1 MSENKNNNLK
11 DNIQNTS
18 ESQVPSKEEG
28 IKKEDDQNLNIQ
40 ETKIE
45 EAKQENNQ
53 NLNIQ
58 QTKIEEAKQENNIE
72 KSKIINLTDENFENE
87 VIKSSKPTIVDF
99 WAEWCGP
106 CKQIVPT
113 LEEISN
119 EMSNEVVIAKHNI
132 DNEPNTPSKY
142 GIRGIPTMLLFKD
155 GELKATK
162 VGASTKSNIVAWIK
176 ENI

>member
-45 EAKQENNQ
+45 EAKQE
-53 NLNIQ
+53 I
-58 QTKIEEAKQENNIE
+58 NIE

-132 DNEPNTPSKY
+132 DNEPNTPSKW
-142 GIRGIPTMLLFKD
+142 GIRGIPTLLLFKD